1 MILIL
6 CQANAVCQWIFCT
19 QHVLVM
25 NNTQLQF
32 PDSISV
38 PKPKSLPL
46 PVVPNQCSPHLLLY
60 IFVGTFSPLLR
71 SWQNIDITL
80 TSARTH
86 THTHTHTPSQMSAH
100 HRTGTLGDILLQFEG
115 GCVIGQLLQIITST
129 EIPSWR
135 RPQNYKVWQL
145 ESQRGREN
153 DEDEKNNKL
162 SWSPRA
168 AIWIAACFGLAGT
181 QMLLFPKEPK
191 SNT

>member
-1 MILIL
+1 MRKYRY
-6 CQANAVCQWIFCT
+6 N
-19 QHVLVM
+19 
-25 NNTQLQF
+25 
-32 PDSISV
+32 
-38 PKPKSLPL
+38 
-46 PVVPNQCSPHLLLY
+46 PHQR
-60 IFVGTFSPLLR
+60 IR
-71 SWQNIDITL
+71 
-80 TSARTH
+80 AH
-86 THTHTHTPSQMSAH
+86 THTHSPMSAH

-115 GCVIGQLLQIITST
+115 GCVIGQLFQIITSA

>member
-86 THTHTHTPSQMSAH
+86 THTHTHTQSNECSPSDRDPWWHLAPIWGRLCDWPAPSDHNQ
-100 HRTGTLGDILLQFEG
+100 HRNSLLEETTK
-115 GCVIGQLLQIITST
+115 LQSMAAGKS
-129 EIPSWR
+129 ERKGKWWGWKK
-135 RPQNYKVWQL
+135 QQVEL
-145 ESQRGREN
+145 ESEGCN
-153 DEDEKNNKL
+153 LDSSL
-162 SWSPRA
+162 LW
-168 AIWIAACFGLAGT
+168 AGWHT
-181 QMLLFPKEPK
+181 NASLP
-191 SNT
+191 